1 MNYRPSRG
9 LIFCLVPLLAIGGT
23 GAWAWNKA
31 NHAPLSERAQ
41 GDFLALAKKTPREPA
56 AEDTP
61 AARKAFREGCA
72 AMKEKMLGEFPGLRI
87 EKKPVPDEANAFL
100 LLHQL
105 GKMPEESRPKISDSL
120 RALIEGKEPWDLE
133 KAKAG
138 LAESGELLALA
149 EKIAAMPERSSTGMP
164 EDYNGFVSARPAKEL
179 FDLLLLKGRIA
190 AEEGDEAEALR
201 LITATGNMSAHF
213 RGIEERTLLS
223 ETVAILTDLNR
234 MNSSFE
240 HLLPS
245 LGPGVDL
252 ARWKENFATQ
262 AYTPADFAEA
272 MKGEWN
278 IMSEY
283 FLYPAILRQKP
294 ADGEKVARFHAANF
308 DKLVTELPGTNWQDF
323 ASNGCHSLQDG
334 MDEFSGK
341 SLEIAEA
348 FYIGTPAWHKGYLRA
363 ASVVAI
369 HQAALDLLILEQNGE
384 TLTSQSISRLG
395 PDPVS
400 GKAYRFD
407 AATRTLLPP
416 EEIVAADVKP
426 VKLPW

>member
-1 MNYRPSRG
+1 
-9 LIFCLVPLLAIGGT
+9 
-23 GAWAWNKA
+23 
-31 NHAPLSERAQ
+31 
-41 GDFLALAKKTPREPA
+41 
-56 AEDTP
+56 
-61 AARKAFREGCA
+61 
-72 AMKEKMLGEFPGLRI
+72 MKEKMLGEFPGLRI

-105 GKMPEESRPKISDSL
+105 GKMPEESRPKISESL

-164 EDYNGFVSARPAKEL
+164 EDYNGFVAARPAKEL

-190 AEEGDEAEALR
+190 AEEGDGAEALR
-201 LITATGNMSAHF
+201 LITATGNLSAHF
-213 RGIEERTLLS
+213 REIEERTLLS
-223 ETVAILTDLNR
+223 ETVAILTDLSR

-240 HLLPS
+240 HLLPG

-252 ARWKENFATQ
+252 AQWKESFATH
-262 AYTPADFAEA
+262 AYTPGDFASV
-272 MKGEWN
+272 MRGEWN
-278 IMSEY
+278 ITSEF

-294 ADGEKVARFHAANF
+294 SDGEELARLHAANF
-308 DKLVTELPGTNWQDF
+308 ERLANELPGTSWQKF
-323 ASNGCHSLQDG
+323 AQDGCQSLLDG
-334 MDEFSGK
+334 MDGFSGK
-341 SLEIAEA
+341 SAEMA
-348 FYIGTPAWHKGYLRA
+348 ATFSVGNAAWNKGYMRA
-363 ASVVAI
+363 ASVMAI

-384 TLTSQSISRLG
+384 TLTPQSIARLN

-407 AATRTLLPP
+407 PATRTLLPP
-416 EEIVAADVKP
+416 EEIVVSNVKP